1 MKNFE
6 STLSTRVDKES
17 AIDQRTLTFDLSML
31 SEDDF
36 AEYAQRAIVIQ
47 AQAAW
52 RSWMKSDKSKPSPW
66 AGDTY
71 KVPKPG
77 TRTADPEKTIES
89 LRKKLAKL
97 TPEQIARLLE
107 TADL

>member
-17 AIDQRTLTFDLSML
+17 AIDQRTLTFNLSML
-31 SEDDF
+31 SVEDF
-36 AEYAQRAIVIQ
+36 EEYARRAIVIQ

-52 RSWMKSDKSKPSPW
+52 RAWMKSDKSKPSPW

-77 TRTADPEKTIES
+77 TRTADPEKTLES

-97 TPEQIARLLE
+97 TPEQIALL
-107 TADL
+107 LGN